1 LFREPSSK
9 SSWVFGRVQPLEIF
23 EDIVGDFDW
32 PIPEE
37 DPRRLAEMAL
47 AHKPANRSQTFLFL
61 RDLRALAFVAPF

>member
-9 SSWVFGRVQPLEIF
+9 SSWVFGRVQALEIF
-23 EDIVGDFDW
+23 EDIVGDLDW

-47 AHKPANRSQTFLFL
+47 AHKPANRSL
-61 RDLRALAFVAPF
+61 